1 VSERTSRL
9 EQEVRRTLSAVADE
23 GRHVPLGRRA
33 LAGVRRR
40 RKRRTRALTGVA
52 ALALAAAALPRLL
65 GADGSPTDPAPDVT
79 GRNVVA
85 SYSSPTEYRVL
96 NPATGEYRRSDV
108 SVEAVTEDL
117 RYAVGTTPAGYPS
130 TYPVEDPR
138 LGVLATRTGEL
149 EWFDMPDQVA
159 EPAWSPD
166 ARYVV
171 ARLGEPGSA
180 RAVVLEPAER
190 KLRTVDLEV
199 PVTRLVVSLCWSDVD
214 RLLAVTTPRPGEPAG
229 TQELMVFDPDG
240 WALRTMSIPDTW
252 TVTCKG
258 RHGRV
263 LLTRLAEQRPTASV
277 VPPEVA
283 VADLNTGGLGAPVPL
298 PWAGAIQPVAWR
310 SDRSFLAV
318 SQEHI
323 LVVDLDAATITETHD
338 PSPADHGPAYSLF
351 VPAEGLRRYAD
362 DIYDFTF

>member
-1 VSERTSRL
+1 VSRL
-9 EQEVRRTLSAVADE
+9 EEEVRGALSAIADE
-23 GRHVPLGRRA
+23 GRPVPLGHRA

-40 RKRRTRALTGVA
+40 RQRRTRALTAVA
-52 ALALAAAALPRLL
+52 GLVLAAVAVPRLL
-65 GADGSPTDPAPDVT
+65 GADGSPTDPAPDLT
-79 GRNVVA
+79 GRNVVG

-149 EWFDMPDQVA
+149 EWYDMPDQVA

-166 ARYVV
+166 GRYVV

-180 RAVVLEPAER
+180 RAVVLEPAAR

-199 PVTRLVVSLCWSDVD
+199 PATRLVVSLCWSDAD
-214 RLLAVTTPRPGEPAG
+214 RLLAVTTPQPGEPAG
-229 TQELMVFDPDG
+229 TQELMVFDPSG
-240 WALRTMSIPDTW
+240 WALRTVSIPDTW

-263 LLTRLAEQRPTASV
+263 MLTRLAEQRPTASV

-283 VADLNTGGLGAPVPL
+283 VVDLNTGGLGAPVQL

-310 SDRSFLAV
+310 TDRSFLAV
-318 SQEHI
+318 SQERI
-323 LVVDLDAATITETHD
+323 LVVDLDAGTVVAADD
-338 PSPADHGPAYSLF
+338 PSPAGKGPTYSLF

-362 DIYDFTF
+362 EVYDYTF